1 MQPGLRIAFTGLCVA
16 MLGGFTACSDT
27 GDGDLLGLDSDASES
42 LVLSSGSSGSGSGNE
57 IRVEARLNPV
67 IAVDASG
74 HARSED
80 KAGTRDDRF
89 DAEVEIDR
97 DNFARLGIDAGDGF
111 ADEVVTLTVTRNGV
125 QIFATNLR
133 FSENRGEDITFEADI
148 RGGPAPELRAG
159 DVGRVSV
166 NGTPTLRGTFQRH

>member
-1 MQPGLRIAFTGLCVA
+1 MQQGLRKAFIGFCVA
-16 MLGGFTACSDT
+16 MLGGFTACSD
-27 GDGDLLGLDSDASES
+27 GGAGDLLGIDSDGSE
-42 LVLSSGSSGSGSGNE
+42 LVLSSGSSGPGSGNE
-57 IRVEARLNPV
+57 IRVEARLNPI

-125 QIFATNLR
+125 QVFATNLR

-166 NGTPTLRGTFQRH
+166 NGTPTLRGTFLRH

>member
-1 MQPGLRIAFTGLCVA
+1 MQRGLKLVFTGFCVGT
-16 MLGGFTACSDT
+16 LSWSTACSNG
-27 GDGDLLGLDSDASES
+27 GDGDLMGLDSDGWES

-57 IRVEARLNPV
+57 IRVEARLNPI

-80 KAGTRDDRF
+80 KAGTAEDRF
-89 DAEVEIDR
+89 DAEVEIDK
-97 DNFARLGIDAGDGF
+97 DNFARLGIDSGDGF

-125 QIFATNLR
+125 QVFATNLR
-133 FSENRGEDITFEADI
+133 FTGFQGEDAIFEADI

-159 DVGRVSV
+159 DIGRVRV
-166 NGTPTLRGTFQRH
+166 NGTATLRGTFQLH